1 MFLTIIT
8 IFIILTIV
16 ILFSLSLI
24 NDNTSTFEPFCNCG
38 CIGKCKCGSKQ
49 GLVPQYRLPYRFPR
63 QHEYPLLG
71 VSNHHNMYAM
81 DR

>member
-1 MFLTIIT
+1 MFITIIS

-16 ILFSLSLI
+16 VLFSLSFI
-24 NDNTSTFEPFCNCG
+24 NDDLKDVEGFCNCG
-38 CIGKCKCGSKQ
+38 CSGNCKCGAKK
-49 GLVPQYRLPYRFPR
+49 GLVPQYRLPYRYPR

-71 VSNHHNMYAM
+71 VTDYHNVYAM